1 MKFRGG
7 FFRPERRSRR
17 TQEKGERRTAVKTIG
32 IDIGTTT
39 VSAVVAELVLTDV
52 PEEAAC
58 GAAVSA
64 CSSLFR

>member
-1 MKFRGG
+1 M
-7 FFRPERRSRR
+7 
-17 TQEKGERRTAVKTIG
+17 KTIG